1 MNSERLAFI
10 LAVLNP
16 HLYVLCRISGEDE
29 TSEFFEESLLSKLL
43 KFPFLFSRG
52 HCPCLG

>member
-16 HLYVLCRISGEDE
+16 HLYVMCRILGADE
-29 TSEFFEESLLSKLL
+29 TIEFFEE
-43 KFPFLFSRG
+43 
-52 HCPCLG
+52 

>member
-10 LAVLNP
+10 LAALNP
-16 HLYVLCRISGEDE
+16 HLYVLCRISGECE

-43 KFPFLFSRG
+43 KFPCLSSRG

>member
-10 LAVLNP
+10 LAVLNR
-16 HLYVLCRISGEDE
+16 HLYVLCRISGADE
-29 TSEFFEESLLSKLL
+29 TSDFFEESHLPFRSFL
-43 KFPFLFSRG
+43 KG